1 MECRPDYPETLL
13 VIYRDSPDVG
23 LKLMVLICLKTY
35 FTNTLAT
42 KKRAFKKQGSPPID
56 GSRPS

>member
-1 MECRPDYPETLL
+1 MESRPDYPETLL
-13 VIYRDSPDVG
+13 LIYRDSSDLA

-42 KKRAFKKQGSPPID
+42 KKRAFKKAG
-56 GSRPS
+56 R